1 MQRGIHGLAWW
12 LREIAEKQE
21 EERGG
26 KQHDTTPEP
35 TVTHKEQRKAKDNA
49 ENQLLPFVQSPPD
62 RRQRTS
68 KWINTLASQRYQR
81 EIERNYVSL
90 HLI

>member
-1 MQRGIHGLAWW
+1 MLCNAYKNLIMFHATRYTWIGLMARRV
-12 LREIAEKQE
+12 LREIAEKQV

-68 KWINTLASQRYQR
+68 K
-81 EIERNYVSL
+81 
-90 HLI
+90 